1 MLPNT
6 ALCFHILPSFFYFL
20 FLFLRIILPNL
31 IYRPRPDS
39 KYIYISVYI
48 YIWRHYGNGLTLT
61 TLQSLPP
68 HPIPIKAL
76 IMWFQNSSH
85 KLKIIG
91 KWSTQQS
98 AEPTQRERER
108 EIGLQF
114 LVSMATKR
122 KQKKKE
128 GLGWIEWLRGWMYLI
143 YEMLFQR
150 ISASHLHNPMPL
162 PPGLNDLTCIVTGS
176 TSGIGRETARQ
187 LAEAGAHVIMAV
199 RNTKAAHQLILDW
212 QNQWSLSG
220 AGLAFPLNIEVLLN
234 SILSLSL
241 SLINLHLL
249 MLFIYF
255 IFEGYGT

>member
-1 MLPNT
+1 
-6 ALCFHILPSFFYFL
+6 
-20 FLFLRIILPNL
+20 
-31 IYRPRPDS
+31 
-39 KYIYISVYI
+39 
-48 YIWRHYGNGLTLT
+48 
-61 TLQSLPP
+61 
-68 HPIPIKAL
+68 
-76 IMWFQNSSH
+76 
-85 KLKIIG
+85 
-91 KWSTQQS
+91 
-98 AEPTQRERER
+98 
-108 EIGLQF
+108 
-114 LVSMATKR
+114 MATKR

-199 RNTKAAHQLILDW
+199 RNPKAAHQLILDW

-220 AGLAFPLNIEVLLN
+220 GGLALPLNIEVLLN

-241 SLINLHLL
+241 SLINLHPL

-255 IFEGYGT
+255 IFEGYGTRSSLIGFRRQIRPSMECTFRTFTCSY

>member
-1 MLPNT
+1 
-6 ALCFHILPSFFYFL
+6 
-20 FLFLRIILPNL
+20 
-31 IYRPRPDS
+31 
-39 KYIYISVYI
+39 
-48 YIWRHYGNGLTLT
+48 
-61 TLQSLPP
+61 
-68 HPIPIKAL
+68 
-76 IMWFQNSSH
+76 
-85 KLKIIG
+85 
-91 KWSTQQS
+91 
-98 AEPTQRERER
+98 
-108 EIGLQF
+108 
-114 LVSMATKR
+114 MATKR

-241 SLINLHLL
+241 SLSLSHKFASSYAFYLFYFWRLWNL
-249 MLFIYF
+249 
-255 IFEGYGT
+255 IFSHWIPSPDSPKNGMHV